1 MISGFL
7 CDCIGCLKNFI
18 DINTVHT
25 RIINTIL
32 EAFSI
37 YHFFF
42 FFFNYYQQTT
52 IKEKEK
58 EKITIEHFYSN

>member
-1 MISGFL
+1 MILGFL
-7 CDCIGCLKNFI
+7 CDYIGCLKNFV

-32 EAFSI
+32 EVFSI
-37 YHFFF
+37 YHFY